1 MVMELFRVESNMQ
14 NDTNAKFKELIAEIK
29 ELRSEM
35 ATKSEVKAGEDRLLQ
50 VISWRLAI
58 LLAFFTVVGA
68 GLISL
73 MGGGSP

>member
-1 MVMELFRVESNMQ
+1 MQ
-14 NDTNAKFKELIAEIK
+14 NDANAKFSELVSEIK

-35 ATKSEVKAGEDRLLQ
+35 ATKTEVKAGEDRLLQ

-58 LLAFFTVVGA
+58 MLAFFTVIGA

-73 MGGGSP
+73 VGGGSP